1 MRVLLVEDEIY
12 LSEAISYLL
21 RKNNYT
27 VDVSSDGNS
36 GLDNGLSG
44 IYDVIILDIMLPFIN
59 GLEIIKELRANNI
72 TTPVIMLSA
81 KNDVETKID
90 GLDYG
95 ADDYLSKPFETK
107 ELLARLRALL
117 RRKEKVL
124 MIDKLNYKDLYLDT
138 NSLILSCGEN
148 EFKLTLKESQLMELF
163 ITNVNN
169 TLSKNTIIEKLW
181 GFVSDAADNNVE
193 VYISFLRK
201 KMNSLKTRVKI
212 VTIRNLGYVLKEE

>member
-1 MRVLLVEDEIY
+1 MRVLLVEDEVY
-12 LSEAISYLL
+12 LSEAISYIL

-27 VDVSSDGNS
+27 VDVSNDGDS
-36 GLDNGLSG
+36 GLDNGLSN
-44 IYDVIILDIMLPFIN
+44 IYDAIILDIMLPGLN
-59 GLEIIKELRANNI
+59 GLEIIKQLRANNI

-81 KNDVETKID
+81 KNDIDTKID

-95 ADDYLSKPFETK
+95 ADDYLAKPFETE
-107 ELLARLRALL
+107 ELLARLRALI
-117 RRKEKVL
+117 RRRDRVL
-124 MIDKLNYKDLYLDT
+124 IIDKLNYKDLYLDT
-138 NSLILSCGEN
+138 NSLILSSGDN

-163 ITNVNN
+163 INNVNN

-181 GFVSDAADNNVE
+181 GFISDADDNNVE

-201 KMNSLKTRVKI
+201 KMNSLNTSVKI